1 MAHEPSTA
9 LVTGASSGIG
19 QAIARALARAG
30 LTVWASGRNRDALE
44 ALASESGIRPLAL
57 DMHDRDAFAA
67 QLARH
72 PVDVLVNNA
81 GVLSTRD
88 PFQAIDPDAID
99 TMIATNLTAPLH
111 LARLALPHMI
121 DNGRGH
127 LFFVGSSAG
136 RFPHPNAAVYGASKA
151 GVSLFCD
158 ALRCDLLGTGVRVTE
173 ICPGRV
179 ETRLYR
185 TAIGMEGAQAELYDG
200 YEPIAPEDI
209 AQLVMTALAMPP
221 NVDVSR
227 LEVFPT
233 SQAVG
238 GARMVKTGA

>member
-1 MAHEPSTA
+1 MDSYRTA

-19 QAIARALARAG
+19 RAIATALAEHG
-30 LTVWASGRNRDALE
+30 MSVMASGRDRAALE
-44 ALASESGIRPLAL
+44 TLHAACGATPVVL
-57 DMHDRDAFAA
+57 DVRDRDAFSAL
-67 QLARH
+67 LAEH

-81 GVLSTRD
+81 GVLSARD
-88 PFQAIDPDAID
+88 AFHMTDPAEIGVMIDVN
-99 TMIATNLTAPLH
+99 MVAPIQ
-111 LARLALPHMI
+111 LARLALPRLVAQ
-121 DNGRGH
+121 GSGH
-127 LFFVGSSAG
+127 LFFIGSSAG

-151 GVSLFCD
+151 GISLFCD

-185 TAIGMEGAQAELYDG
+185 TALGMEAARAQLYDG
-200 YEPIAPEDI
+200 FEAIAPEDI
-209 AQLVMTALAMPP
+209 AELVMTALRMPAH
-221 NVDVSR
+221 VDVSR

-238 GARMVKTGA
+238 GARIVKTGA